1 MIKLFVIIAT
11 IISISLFCIFVH
23 LYTVKQINE
32 YKEYQRRLA
41 MLEYQKNYEITK
53 KIYQDYIKTKEN
65 KENGISN

>member
-11 IISISLFCIFVH
+11 IIFVILIGISAH

-32 YKEYQRRLA
+32 YKEYQRELA

-53 KIYQDYIKTKEN
+53 KIYQDYIKRKKEN
-65 KENGISN
+65 NNGISN

>member
-11 IISISLFCIFVH
+11 IISILLFGLFVH

-41 MLEYQKNYEITK
+41 RLEYQENYEINK
-53 KIYQDYIKTKEN
+53 RIYQDYIALKKEN
-65 KENGISN
+65 K